1 MRSSLMNVALRIIVT
16 AIATAALFLSGCD
29 DKPEV
34 PQAVLDQARKQTED
48 ATKPASKRP
57 ATQALLTGKRSRTA
71 LIPLPLTM
79 DLPPGWGKLDEPDI
93 KVSANLL
100 QGYTPSGGEVQIQLS
115 NRAAIKQ
122 EDLDLMIA
130 GGKKEMAEKPKEILK
145 FDVRPLGANKV
156 LERQSV
162 GHPAPFTT
170 YDANM
175 QPHTSE
181 ESAFNWTITVLVPNE
196 GAYQRYELNFIGLT
210 KSQYDRDKDFLNSV
224 VDTLRYATDTTPTP
238 APSPPPPPSPPAVPS
253 APTSPAATLP

>member
-1 MRSSLMNVALRIIVT
+1 MRSSSWMTVGLRLGVALV
-16 AIATAALFLSGCD
+16 AAAALFLSACD

-34 PQAVLDQARKQTED
+34 PPAVLEQAKKQTED
-48 ATKPASKRP
+48 ATKPANKRP
-57 ATQALLTGKRSRTA
+57 TTQALLSGKRSRTA
-71 LIPLPLTM
+71 LVPLPLTM
-79 DLPPGWGKLDEPDI
+79 DLPPGWGQLNEPGI

-130 GGKKEMAEKPKEILK
+130 GGKKEMAEKPKEIIK
-145 FDVRPLGANKV
+145 FEMRSLGANKV

-170 YDANM
+170 YDADM
-175 QPHTSE
+175 QPHTTE

-210 KSQYDRDKDFLNSV
+210 KSQYDKDKDYLNSV

-238 APSPPPPPSPPAVPS
+238 AVS
-253 APTSPAATLP
+253 TPAATLP